1 MTKKP
6 DAPAIRFKG
15 FSDAWEQ
22 RKLGELV
29 DRVVRKNTN
38 NESTLPLTISAQYGL
53 VDQITYFNNR
63 VASRDVS
70 NYYLVL
76 NGEFAYNKSTSDGY
90 PFGAVKRLDLYEK
103 GVLSTLY
110 IVFSPKKE
118 QQVDSDFLNVFF
130 DTDRWHKG
138 VAERAA
144 EGARNHGLLNIS
156 AEDFFDIDLSVPKD
170 VAEQKQIGAFIRQL
184 DNLITLHQRQPFL
197 HSPPDISLIVQL
209 TPPFYTFSW
218 EQRKL
223 GDIADIVGGGTPSTG
238 NQSYWDGDIDW
249 YAPAEIADQI
259 YANSS
264 QKKITGL
271 GYENSS
277 AKMLPPGTVL
287 FTSRAGIGKTAILTR
302 KGCTNQGFQSI
313 VPHRGELD
321 SYFIFS
327 RTGELKRYG
336 ELVGAG
342 STFVEVSGKQ
352 MAVMELMMPPTMRE
366 QQTIG
371 GFFQQLD
378 NLITLHQRKFEK
390 LTNVKKSMLEKMF
403 PQNGCSYPEIRFKG
417 FTDAWEQRK
426 VSELA
431 EKTYGGGTP
440 STLNEA
446 YWDGDIPW
454 IQSSDVV
461 DGRLFGVVPRKRIT
475 QYGLNNS
482 ATQLVP
488 KNSIAI
494 ITRVGVGKLA
504 FMPYSYAT
512 SQDFLSLSKLNAEPL
527 FTVYACYKKLQSELN
542 AVQGTSIK
550 GITKDELLA
559 KTVMV
564 PQYAEQQ
571 QIGAFFSQLD
581 NLITLHQRE
590 LEKLQNIKKSML
602 EKMFV
607 YGGTRKWES

>member
-15 FSDAWEQ
+15 FSDAWEP

-118 QQVDSDFLNVFF
+118 QQVDSDFLTVFF

-170 VAEQKQIGAFIRQL
+170 VAEQKQIGAIIR
-184 DNLITLHQRQPFL
+184 
-197 HSPPDISLIVQL
+197 
-209 TPPFYTFSW
+209 
-218 EQRKL
+218 
-223 GDIADIVGGGTPSTG
+223 
-238 NQSYWDGDIDW
+238 
-249 YAPAEIADQI
+249 
-259 YANSS
+259 
-264 QKKITGL
+264 
-271 GYENSS
+271 
-277 AKMLPPGTVL
+277 
-287 FTSRAGIGKTAILTR
+287 
-302 KGCTNQGFQSI
+302 
-313 VPHRGELD
+313 
-321 SYFIFS
+321 
-327 RTGELKRYG
+327 
-336 ELVGAG
+336 
-342 STFVEVSGKQ
+342 
-352 MAVMELMMPPTMRE
+352 
-366 QQTIG
+366 
-371 GFFQQLD
+371 QLD